1 MFDRC
6 HFAKSRQANKT
17 KEFKNQSNIISP
29 AAQMKGVG
37 SAFSQSIHRQQQ
49 GAKLLIISFEISFFF
64 LLIKEMNN
72 TVHIKTDGALIRW
85 VVDSRAIAQRSVIT
99 FGHSQ

>member
-1 MFDRC
+1 M
-6 HFAKSRQANKT
+6 NKT

-49 GAKLLIISFEISFFF
+49 GAKLLIISVETSII

-99 FGHSQ
+99 FGQ